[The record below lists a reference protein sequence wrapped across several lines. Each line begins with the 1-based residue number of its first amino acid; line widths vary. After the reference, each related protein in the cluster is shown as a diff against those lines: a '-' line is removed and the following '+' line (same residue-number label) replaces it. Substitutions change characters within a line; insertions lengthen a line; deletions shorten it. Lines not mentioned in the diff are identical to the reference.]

1 MAANPSSSRN
11 FTRIREVLAVS
22 GSIVSIFVFG
32 MLGGCAKPFNPFQ
45 VPSEDVRRSVSNIAM
60 APAYVPQTMM
70 SLADARATFE
80 PVATARLETAG
91 FHVIPSETWA
101 ELWKQAATDVGGVYD
116 ASTGAVDE
124 ERFLLVREA
133 VYRALENGHDAH
145 AVLYL
150 NVALESLYLTGSH
163 VRFCGGDGKVYF
175 PSEGSEEPDLY
186 LDVTMVRAA
195 CVSANLYDME
205 TRYLYGIRHAL
216 EIIETYA
223 EQTRAVRPEGERL
236 KDPAQIEEA
245 LEAIVGPLADGA
257 GPSPRSH

>member
-1 MAANPSSSRN
+1 MEANPSSSRN
-11 FTRIREVLAVS
+11 LSRIRVARAVFLA
-22 GSIVSIFVFG
+22 IVSILVLG
-32 MLGGCAKPFNPFQ
+32 ILGGCAKPFNPFQ
-45 VPSEDVRRSVSNIAM
+45 VPRENVRRSIRNVAM
-60 APAYVPQTMM
+60 APVYVPQTMM
-70 SLADARATFE
+70 SFADARASFE
-80 PVATARLETAG
+80 PFATERLEAAG
-91 FHVIPSETWA
+91 FRVIPSETWA

-124 ERFLLVREA
+124 ERFLLVRGA
-133 VYRALENGHDAH
+133 VYRALENEHEAD

-150 NVALESLYLTGSH
+150 NVALENLYLTGSE
-163 VRFCGGDGKVYF
+163 VFFCGGSGKVYF
-175 PSEGSEEPDLY
+175 PSESSEEPDRY

-245 LEAIVGPLADGA
+245 LEEIIGPLADGA
-257 GPSPRSH
+257 GPSQSH